1 MQSNISAQSFNYIH
15 IIRFLAI
22 VLITNSHVKPLL
34 PQSLQF
40 FASGGAAGCALF
52 FFCSG
57 YTLQLGKKGNFF
69 KWIFKRYMKIYPALW
84 IFLLLEGILL
94 KECVFQPMDFA
105 IPSYW
110 FLQAIL
116 LFYLPFYF
124 ISRYLS
130 NYLIPIIAISFL
142 AILPVYF
149 MGDHSKWI
157 IDYVYSLN
165 HIHLYYYWGI
175 MLIGAYFAK
184 QNKEINESKG
194 TLYLTAS
201 ICLFFTLYA
210 IKFVGTK
217 QLSMTDIQLIFP
229 IILCFMVYYT
239 YKASYCLACKNIPL
253 IIKKTVYTL
262 SNQTLCIYI
271 CQFAIIT
278 LSASI
283 LFPIGLAVACISIL
297 LLASILQYTSNI
309 VSNFIIKSFD

>member
-15 IIRFLAI
+15 IIRVLAI
-22 VLITNSHVKPLL
+22 VLITNSHFKLLL

-57 YTLQLGKKGNFF
+57 YTLQLGKKGAFF

-84 IFLLLEGILL
+84 IFLLLEGVLL
-94 KECVFQPMDFA
+94 KGCVFQPIDFI

-124 ISRYLS
+124 ISKYLS
-130 NYLIPIIAISFL
+130 NYLIPIIGISFL
-142 AILPVYF
+142 TILPIYF
-149 MGDHSKWI
+149 IGDHSKWF
-157 IDYVYSLN
+157 IDYVYSPN
-165 HIHLYYYWGI
+165 YIHLYYYWGI
-175 MLIGAYFAK
+175 MLFGSYLAK
-184 QNKEINESKG
+184 QKQEINENRG
-194 TLYLTAS
+194 TLYLAAS
-201 ICLFFTLYA
+201 ICLFFILYA
-210 IKFVGTK
+210 VKFVGTK
-217 QLSMTDIQLIFP
+217 YSSVTDIQLIFP

-239 YKASYCLACKNIPL
+239 YKATYCLANQKIPPA
-253 IIKKTVYTL
+253 IKKTIYRL

-283 LFPIGLAVACISIL
+283 LFPLGLVVACAGIL
-297 LLASILQYTSNI
+297 LMAFILQYTSNI
-309 VSNFIIKSFD
+309 VSEFIIKSFA